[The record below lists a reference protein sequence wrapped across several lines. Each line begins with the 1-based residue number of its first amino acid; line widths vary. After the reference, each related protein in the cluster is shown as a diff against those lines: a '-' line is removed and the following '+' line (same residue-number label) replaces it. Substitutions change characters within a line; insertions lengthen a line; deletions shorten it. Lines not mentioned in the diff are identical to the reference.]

1 MTVDIPADLAPFVQR
16 LIAEGRFLTE
26 SDVIGE
32 GLRLLRSQESLRTAV
47 RTGFDELDLGKG
59 VAADQ
64 VFAQAEQRIAS
75 VQRAERR

>member
-1 MTVDIPADLAPFVQR
+1 VGPTEKWH

-26 SDVIGE
+26 SDVIAE

-47 RTGFDELDLGKG
+47 RKGFDELDLGKG

-75 VQRAERR
+75 VQRAERA